1 MPTYR
6 IYYAEREVGDKRT
19 GDAMSALPLSGA
31 YRPGDYVSETEW
43 EEEVD
48 ALNAD
53 GALDSFFKEHVRD
66 NSGLRWV
73 DDDGE
78 SRAVEGVTYDADKT
92 YIWVEHGKLMEY
104 QGLDEATP
112 GMVSCPL
119 CEGAGEVT
127 TELADEYLGEHG
139 EEIVEEGQEEERPTW
154 G

>member
-19 GDAMSALPLSGA
+19 GDTVSALPLSRA

-48 ALNAD
+48 ARNAD
-53 GALDSFFKEHVRD
+53 GALDSFFKQHVRD
-66 NSGLRWV
+66 NADLRWV
-73 DDDGE
+73 DDEGE
-78 SRAVEGVTYDADKT
+78 SRPVEGVTYDAHKT
-92 YIWVEHGKLMEY
+92 YIWVEDGKLMEY
-104 QGLDEATP
+104 QGMDEATP

-119 CEGAGEVT
+119 CEGTGEVT
-127 TELADEYLGEHG
+127 AEIADEYLADYGEQPD
-139 EEIVEEGQEEERPTW
+139 EGQEEERTTW